1 MRDGDGE
8 GFVNK
13 RQKVALYARVS
24 TTSGHQDPGAQLLEL
39 REYAKARG
47 WSIEGEYVDRMS
59 GGEDSRPHLDR
70 LMRAAWERRVD
81 IILCWKLDRW
91 GRSLRHLVNSVADL
105 EALGVAFCSLK
116 DAFDTT
122 TPSGRLQF
130 QILGAM
136 AEFERNLIRERVKMG
151 LRNAR
156 AKGKRLG
163 RPRRVLPLGKIQ
175 IMRANGATLREIG
188 RRYHVS
194 PALLC
199 RELKRR
205 DPGDA
210 MPQGQLV

>member
-1 MRDGDGE
+1 M
-8 GFVNK
+8 NK
-13 RQKVALYARVS
+13 AKKVALYARVS
-24 TTSGHQDPGAQLLEL
+24 TNGGHQNPEAQLLEL

-47 WSIEGEYVDRMS
+47 WEIAGEYVDRMS
-59 GGEDSRPHLDR
+59 GSKDSRPKLDQ
-70 LMRAAWERRVD
+70 LMVAARERRVD

-91 GRSLRHLVNSVADL
+91 GPSLRHLVNSVADL
-105 EALGVAFCSLK
+105 EALGVSFCSLK

-136 AEFERNLIRERVKMG
+136 AEFERELIRERVRMG

-163 RPRRVLPLGKIQ
+163 RPRAALPMGKIRS
-175 IMRANGATLREIG
+175 MRAKGATLREIAK
-188 RRYHVS
+188 RLDVS

-199 RELKRR
+199 RELKVSETAKS
-205 DPGDA
+205 DP
-210 MPQGQLV
+210 